1 MEAAD
6 LDACLIEQGNNTLHG
21 AGNLR
26 YTCATTTTT
35 TQFGSSPALFHPSGN
50 TQCYDK
56 MEALQ
61 TCFASSICKQE
72 AAQYRACLT
81 TTASQQQQQAGEDV
95 CSPERLRVNICV
107 QDHFFADMANNM
119 GIPLDHFANK

>member
-1 MEAAD
+1 MVQVAYVA
-6 LDACLIEQGNNTLHG
+6 LVPHNNTIWKLTST
-21 AGNLR
+21 L
-26 YTCATTTTT
+26 
-35 TQFGSSPALFHPSGN
+35 PSGN

-81 TTASQQQQQAGEDV
+81 TTASQQQQLPREAGQEEDV